1 MYQGQEQQQAHQ
13 MIVRFSL
20 RAVALAVTLAVTA
33 AASIATAIP
42 AAAQAANSGTFDLE
56 IKGFRAGVLQF
67 NATSTGSGYAVAGR
81 LESTGIAAMIRKI
94 RYDAKASGGFSA
106 GRWSPSRYEEQA
118 DTGKRQSQSLMEY
131 HGGVPTEMIKESREG
146 RANYVDPATQGGT
159 VDPLT
164 ALYATLRDVAPADAC
179 NLKLVMFDG
188 ARRSQITLAA
198 AEQTGDSI
206 TCAGEYRRLDG
217 FSDKEMAEKQRF
229 PFRLTYGPGE
239 AGMVRVVEVTMDSLY
254 GRASLTRR

>member
-1 MYQGQEQQQAHQ
+1 MV
-13 MIVRFSL
+13 IWFSL
-20 RAVALAVTLAVTA
+20 RAVALAAMA
-33 AASIATAIP
+33 AASLATANLATAIP
-42 AAAQAANSGTFDLE
+42 AAAEGVSSGTFDLE

-67 NATSTGSGYAVAGR
+67 NGTSNGTSYSVAGR
-81 LESTGIAAMIRKI
+81 LESTGIAAMVRKI
-94 RYDAKASGGFSA
+94 RFDAKASGRFST

-118 DTGKRQSQSLMEY
+118 DTGKRQSQSRMEY

-146 RANYVDPATQGGT
+146 RPNYVDPATQSGT

-198 AEQTGDSI
+198 AEQTGDSL
-206 TCAGEYRRLDG
+206 TCAGEYRRLAG
-217 FSDKEMAEKQRF
+217 FSDQEMAEKQRF

-239 AGMVRVVEVTMDSLY
+239 AGIVRVVEVTMDSLY

>member
-1 MYQGQEQQQAHQ
+1 MYHRQEQQQAHH
-13 MIVRFSL
+13 MTLRFSM
-20 RAVALAVTLAVTA
+20 RAVALAAMA
-33 AASIATAIP
+33 AASIATAVP
-42 AAAQAANSGTFDLE
+42 ATAEGTNSGTFDLE

-67 NATSTGSGYAVAGR
+67 NGTSTGSSYSVAGR
-81 LESTGIAAMIRKI
+81 LESTGIAAMVRKI
-94 RYDAKASGGFSA
+94 RYDAKASGRFSG
-106 GRWSPSRYEEQA
+106 GRWSPARYEEQA

-131 HGGVPTEMIKESREG
+131 RSGVPTEMIKESREG
-146 RANYVDPATQGGT
+146 RPNYVDPATQGGT

-164 ALYATLRDVAPADAC
+164 ALYATLRDVTPADAC

-198 AEQTGDSI
+198 AEQTGDTI
-206 TCAGEYRRLDG
+206 TCAGEYRRLEG

-229 PFRLTYGPGE
+229 PFRLTYGPGDG
-239 AGMVRVVEVTMDSLY
+239 GMVRVVEVTMDSLY